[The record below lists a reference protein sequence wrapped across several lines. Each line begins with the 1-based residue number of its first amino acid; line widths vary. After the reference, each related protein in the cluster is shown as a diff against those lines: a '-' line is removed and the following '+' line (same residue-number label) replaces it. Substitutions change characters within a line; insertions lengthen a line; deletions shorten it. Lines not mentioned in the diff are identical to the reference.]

1 MLLYFVIV
9 VINIIIIIKKYAS
22 VLYLNNCNLPQYK
35 GFPSKIHLWMHD
47 CIIIYELFTRLK
59 YLKSK
64 NQTFST
70 LGHHQ
75 AKMTEYPN
83 DDLG

>member
-1 MLLYFVIV
+1 
-9 VINIIIIIKKYAS
+9 
-22 VLYLNNCNLPQYK
+22 
-35 GFPSKIHLWMHD
+35 MHD

-83 DDLG
+83 DDPG

>member
-1 MLLYFVIV
+1 MLLLLLILSLQLQ
-9 VINIIIIIKKYAS
+9 KYTS
-22 VLYLNNCNLPQYK
+22 VLDLNNCNLPQYK
-35 GFPSKIHLWMHD
+35 VFPFKIDLWMHD
-47 CIIIYELFTRLK
+47 CIIMYELFTRLK

-75 AKMTEYPN
+75 AKITEYPN